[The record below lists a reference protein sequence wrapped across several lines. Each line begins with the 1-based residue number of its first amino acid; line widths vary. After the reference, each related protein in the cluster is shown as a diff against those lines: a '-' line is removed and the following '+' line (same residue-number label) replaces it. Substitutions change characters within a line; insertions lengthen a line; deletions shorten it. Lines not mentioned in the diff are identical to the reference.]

1 MKATMGNK
9 VEGIPPSISTTTDTI
24 ATASGSSAIDN
35 GNLVTYDID
44 VSDYTKLYL
53 TIYIA
58 SIQNPPQL
66 RSYSTPLFYALMYG
80 VGNPKIEILRPERKA
95 YNQILI
101 AYKELDV
108 SAADTITIVNAYQAS
123 DNDDP
128 AVYVRYGGVR
138 E

>member
-9 VEGIPPSISTTTDTI
+9 VEGIPPSISTTTEVM
-24 ATASGSSAIDN
+24 ATGSGSDTIDN
-35 GNLVTYDID
+35 GNLITYEID
-44 VSDYTKLYL
+44 VSEYTKLYL

-66 RSYSTPLFYALMYG
+66 KSYSTPLFYVFMYG

-108 SAADTITIVNAYQAS
+108 SAANTVKIVNAYQPS
-123 DNDDP
+123 DNDDA
-128 AVYVRYGGVR
+128 AVYVNYGGVV

>member
-9 VEGIPPSISTTTDTI
+9 VEGIPASISTTTDTI

-44 VSDYTKLYL
+44 VSNYTKLYL
-53 TIYIA
+53 MIYVV
-58 SIQNPPQL
+58 SPQNPPQL

-80 VGNPKIEILRPERKA
+80 VGNPRMEILRPERRA

-108 SAADTITIVNAYQAS
+108 SAADTITIVNAYQSS

-128 AVYVRYGGVR
+128 AVYVKYGGVK